1 MRTIA
6 AELVELDDQTVWIRL
21 PGRMIEVRPDDAAWV
36 ASGGCGLIGSPAEP
50 DPEPP
55 AALPPDGP
63 ASEPVAASTSS
74 SDGEA
79 ATPRRRG
86 IKANPALVQRVRRL
100 VEDEHQSLTKAAKA
114 AGKSLATVYT
124 WAERE
129 RWLTPKKIRD
139 AARMIEARGYSVMKA
154 AAAVKVSVEKLQ
166 AVLDREAPKPTPT
179 PKATRPTRS
188 GRTARERCPHCG
200 QNTTTNPCQHCL
212 ERRTT

>member
-1 MRTIA
+1 MRVIA
-6 AELVELDDQTVWIRL
+6 AELVELEDETVWIRV
-21 PGRMIEVRPDDAAWV
+21 PGRMVEIRPSDAAWV
-36 ASGGCGLIGSPAEP
+36 MSGSLGAMADEP
-50 DPEPP
+50 V
-55 AALPPDGP
+55 ALPPAVD
-63 ASEPVAASTSS
+63 SASTPKTPKPKPSPSS
-74 SDGEA
+74 PDVAA
-79 ATPRRRG
+79 ATPRQRG
-86 IKANPALVQRVRRL
+86 IKADPALVEQVRRL

-114 AGKSLATVYT
+114 VGKSLATVYT

-129 RWLTPKKIRD
+129 RWLTPKKISD

-166 AVLDREAPKPTPT
+166 AALDREAPQPTTT
-179 PKATRPTRS
+179 PKAARPTRS